1 MSATR
6 FTASDIFEFVGSDE
20 MVRFQES
27 VRNGVQYSEEISH
40 STSLLRL
47 FCFDS
52 NKEIF
57 FNGVQQENGRAEC
70 MQI

>member
-6 FTASDIFEFVGSDE
+6 FTASDILELVGSDE
-20 MVRFQES
+20 MVRFQEN
-27 VRNGVQYSEEISH
+27 VRNGVQYSQEISD
-40 STSLLRL
+40 STSLVGL

-57 FNGVQQENGRAEC
+57 FNCVQGENGRAEC